1 MYVCMHAMS
10 LFSHTSL
17 FFQEFRRKGSE
28 SIDHYIKRLT
38 TEFSL
43 CAPLHHPNV
52 VETFDLLPLNNTC
65 PVFCQVM
72 EYCNGGDLFG
82 LIYDNSQDGLEPAE
96 ANCFFKQLMHGV
108 AYLHSMGIAHRD
120 IKPENLLLTAHGI
133 IKISD
138 FGSAASFQVDHEPV
152 LARGLYGSEPY
163 IAPEMFTDP
172 VYDPRAADVWSC
184 GIVYMAMRTGAH
196 PWQVAQPDSDDNYG
210 RYLQFRHLVEQE
222 RDKARE
228 ERRMGQ
234 QKTEQERELA
244 ILKARESVRKHAK
257 ERGLDILEGF
267 GFGAKR
273 VIYRILDPNP
283 QKRIT
288 VKLILENDWFKTI
301 CCCQPIL
308 SKQEEAMVQEEG

>member
-1 MYVCMHAMS
+1 MKDALSKCS
-10 LFSHTSL
+10 
-17 FFQEFRRKGSE
+17 FQEFRRKGSE
-28 SIDHYIKRLT
+28 SINHYIKRLT

-43 CAPLHHPNV
+43 CSPLHHPNV
-52 VETFDLLPLNNTC
+52 VETLDLLPLNNTC

-82 LIYDNSQDGLEPAE
+82 LIYDNAQDGLEPAE
-96 ANCFFKQLMHGV
+96 ANCFFKQLMHGI

-120 IKPENLLLTAHGI
+120 IKPENLLLTANGI

-138 FGSAASFQVDHEPV
+138 FGSAASFQVDHTPV

-163 IAPEMFTDP
+163 IAPEMYTDP

-196 PWQVAQPDSDDNYG
+196 PWQVAQPSYDDNYS
-210 RYLQFRHLVEQE
+210 RYLEFRHLVEQE

-228 ERRMGQ
+228 ERRMDQ
-234 QKTEQERELA
+234 QRTEQEKELA

-288 VKLILENDWFKTI
+288 VQLILENDWFKTI
-301 CCCQPIL
+301 CCCQPIV
-308 SKQEEAMVQEEG
+308 SKQEEE